1 MSKPSQEEFPGT
13 DRFSIRSRLG
23 AGAFGAVYEA
33 YDRERDTIV
42 ALKVLRQKD
51 PAALYYFKQEFRTLA
66 GVVHPNL
73 VTLYNLMSNGED
85 WFFTMELVDG
95 IDFLAY
101 VREDSD
107 KLEDAAITLPKL
119 STAPNLGTDEVK
131 RAEQTLTL
139 RYDESDNFHSD
150 TLRLPIPVSTINFD
164 RLRAALAQLGRG
176 ICAIH
181 SAGKL
186 HCDLK
191 PSNVLVTK
199 SEGRVVILDF
209 GLITD
214 LTQHAVQTTLFA
226 GTPVYMSPEQAARLP
241 VTEASD
247 WYSVGVML
255 YKVLTGI
262 LPFDGHIHDVLKA
275 KQQHEPR
282 PPQELAS
289 NLPEDLSTLCSDLLR
304 IDPKARPTGSE
315 FISRLEKADPES
327 TPQIT
332 VVASSIDKV
341 PFVGRER
348 QLAELSDALLATKAG
363 ECAIALVSGISG
375 MGKSTLVRH
384 FLEMIERDDP
394 EVVVLTGRCYEQ
406 ESVPYKALDSLVD
419 GLSRYLGSLSLLDA
433 ESLIPRDV
441 LALARL
447 FPVLRQ
453 VEAVVRARL
462 RTLEGLDLQEL
473 RRRGFSALRELLSRL
488 SDRKRLVLF
497 IDDLQWGDRDSAALL
512 SEILRPP
519 DSPALLLI
527 GTYRSDEIETS
538 PMLKTL
544 LPSLRATTA
553 SRIRELP
560 IGELDP
566 SEAFDLALALG
577 DEEFS
582 LSQTHAQAI
591 AQESGGSPLFINEL
605 SRYVRVVSQTRPNGD
620 QESGKGIDLP
630 NIEVSLDEV
639 IHARYMQLPDAAR
652 RLLEIVAV
660 AGKPIDRNV
669 ATRAAQLDKE
679 EDSLIMLRS
688 GYLIRTRELRR
699 GQEIETY
706 HDRIR
711 ETVNAHLSPETL
723 KAHHHCLAL
732 ALELSKESDPE
743 TVAVHY
749 QGAGDYDRAADYA
762 VTAAEQASM
771 AFAFDRAARLYQL
784 ALDLRPEPAGE
795 RSLRA
800 RLGEALTNAGRGAEA
815 ASVYLDAAEGARAA
829 EALELRRRAAE
840 QFLRSGHIDQGLAV
854 LRTVLSSMGMKLAET
869 PNQALLSFLGQRA
882 LARVRGLNFHER
894 DESEISGQE
903 VTRIDTCW
911 SVAVGLSMVDVIRG
925 AEFQARHLLLALKAG
940 EPSRVVRALTTEAA
954 YTSIAGSKSRLRTE
968 RLLMQA
974 AALAEHLKQ
983 PDAFGRVLLARGIS
997 SYLMGEWKKAVE
1009 FCEQAETILREQCKG
1024 VAWERHTAYHFSL
1037 MSLVNLGKWD
1047 QVSRRLPGLL
1057 KEAKERG
1064 DLLAETNLS
1073 IRMSYLVLLAADEL
1087 DRAQGELQQGMKAW
1101 SQQGFHTQH
1110 YYDLIRR
1117 GEIALYSRK
1126 GMDAWNF
1133 ITGSW
1138 PALSGSLILRIQTFR
1153 IESRY
1158 LLARSALAAAVDC
1171 YASPSQQSS
1180 FIRFINAAEKE
1191 AKRMER
1197 EGTSYASSLC
1207 LFTRAAIAS
1216 IRGNETDAVTLFSR
1230 AETEFNTN
1238 DMALHAAAARWRRG
1252 EVMGG
1257 EEGQALIGSADNWIR
1272 GQNIKNPTRIVDM
1285 LSPGLTKE

>member
-1 MSKPSQEEFPGT
+1 MSNSSQEEFPGT
-13 DRFSIRSRLG
+13 DRFSILSRLG
-23 AGAFGAVYEA
+23 AGAFGAVYRA

-51 PAALYYFKQEFRTLA
+51 PTALYYFKQEFRTLS
-66 GVVHPNL
+66 GVIHPNL

-101 VREDSD
+101 VREDTN
-107 KLEDAAITLPKL
+107 KQEDAQTTRPRI
-119 STAPNLGTDEVK
+119 STAPDFDTDEVK
-131 RAEQTLTL
+131 HEDQTPTL
-139 RYDESDNFHSD
+139 RYDEPDKFNSD
-150 TLRLPIPVSTINFD
+150 TLRLPLPVSTINFD
-164 RLRAALAQLGRG
+164 RLRTSLAQLGRG

-181 SAGKL
+181 AAGKL

-214 LTQHAVQTTLFA
+214 LTPHALQTTLFA
-226 GTPVYMSPEQAARLP
+226 GTPFYMSPEQAARLP
-241 VTEASD
+241 VSEASD

-255 YKVLTGI
+255 YKALTGS
-262 LPFDGHIHDVLKA
+262 LPFDGHIHEVLSA
-275 KQQHEPR
+275 KQRYEPR
-282 PPQELAS
+282 PPQELVS
-289 NLPEDLSTLCSDLLR
+289 NIPEDLSTLCSDLLR
-304 IDPKARPTGSE
+304 RDPKSRPTGSE
-315 FISRLEKADPES
+315 FVRRLKHADPE
-327 TPQIT
+327 TTAQIP
-332 VVASSIDKV
+332 VSASSIDRV
-341 PFVGRER
+341 PFVGRDR
-348 QLAELSDALLATKAG
+348 HLRELSEALRATQTG
-363 ECAIALVSGISG
+363 EPVIVLVHGVSG
-375 MGKSTLVRH
+375 MGKTTLVRH
-384 FLEMIERDDP
+384 FLEIIERNDP
-394 EVVVLTGRCYEQ
+394 EIVVLAGRCYEQ

-419 GLSRYLGSLSLLDA
+419 ALSRYLGSLSLLDA

-453 VEAVVRARL
+453 VEAVARAQL
-462 RTLEGLDLQEL
+462 RTLDGLDLQEL

-488 SDRKRLVLF
+488 SDRKRVVLF

-512 SEILRPP
+512 SEILRQP

-538 PMLKTL
+538 SMLQTL
-544 LPSLRATTA
+544 LPSLRATVA
-553 SRIRELP
+553 SSIRELL
-560 IGELDP
+560 IEELDP
-566 SEAFDLALALG
+566 SESFNLALALS

-582 LSQTHAQAI
+582 LSQTHAQII

-605 SRYVRVVSQTRPNGD
+605 SRYIKVGPRTRANG
-620 QESGKGIDLP
+620 EKETRKSIDLK
-630 NIEVSLDEV
+630 NIEISLEEV
-639 IHARYMQLPDAAR
+639 IHTRYIQLPEAAR

-660 AGKPIDRNV
+660 AGKPVDRNV

-688 GYLIRTRELRR
+688 GYLVRTRELQH

-711 ETVNAHLSPETL
+711 ETVNAHLSAETL

-732 ALELSKESDPE
+732 ALELSKQSDPE

-762 VTAAEQASM
+762 VTAAEQAAL

-784 ALDLRPEPAGE
+784 ALDLRPEGTQG
-795 RSLRA
+795 RSLRV

-815 ASVYLDAAEGARAA
+815 ASVYLAATDGAKAA

-854 LRTVLSSMGMKLAET
+854 LRTVLSSIRMKLAET
-869 PNQALLSFLGQRA
+869 PNQARLSFLLQRA
-882 LARVRGLNFHER
+882 LARVRGLSFHER
-894 DESEISGQE
+894 DESEISAQE

-911 SVAVGLSMVDVIRG
+911 SVAIGLSMVDVIRG

-954 YTSIAGSKSRLRTE
+954 YTAIAGSNSRLRTQ
-968 RLLMQA
+968 RLLKQA
-974 AALAEHLKQ
+974 AALAEQLNQ

-997 SYLMGEWKKAVE
+997 SYLMGEWKNAVE
-1009 FCEQAETILREQCKG
+1009 FSEQAETILREQCKG
-1024 VAWERHTAYHFSL
+1024 VAWERHTAHHFSL
-1037 MSLVNLGKWD
+1037 MSLVNLGEWD
-1047 QVSRRLPGLL
+1047 QVSRRLSGLL

-1073 IRMSYLVLLAADEL
+1073 IRMSYLMLLAADEL
-1087 DRAQGELQQGMKAW
+1087 DRAQEELQQGMKAW
-1101 SQQGFHTQH
+1101 SNQGFHTQH

-1117 GEIALYSRK
+1117 GEIALYARK
-1126 GMDAWNF
+1126 GMESWNC

-1138 PALSGSLILRIQTFR
+1138 SSLSRSLILRIQTFR

-1171 YASPSQQSS
+1171 FASQSQKNS
-1180 FIRFINAAEKE
+1180 FNHFIHAAEKG
-1191 AKRMER
+1191 AKGMRR
-1197 EGTSYASSLC
+1197 EGTSYANSLC
-1207 LFTRAAIAS
+1207 FFTRAGVAA
-1216 IRGNETDAVTLFSR
+1216 IRGNELDAVTLFSR
-1230 AETEFNTN
+1230 AEAEFAAN
-1238 DMALHAAAARWRRG
+1238 DMALYAAAARRRRG
-1252 EVMGG
+1252 EVIGG
-1257 EEGQALIGSADNWIR
+1257 DEGRALIDSADNWIR
-1272 GQNIKNPTRIVDM
+1272 GQNIKNPIRIVDM
-1285 LSPGLTKE
+1285 LSPGLSK

>member
-1 MSKPSQEEFPGT
+1 MSKPSQDDFPGT
-13 DRFSIRSRLG
+13 DRFSILSRLG
-23 AGAFGAVYEA
+23 AGAFGAVYRA

-51 PAALYYFKQEFRTLA
+51 PTALYYFKQEFRTLS
-66 GVVHPNL
+66 GVIHPNL

-107 KLEDAAITLPKL
+107 KLEDAAITLPKI
-119 STAPNLGTDEVK
+119 STAANLKTDEVK
-131 RAEQTLTL
+131 RGEQTLTL
-139 RYDESDNFHSD
+139 RYDESDHFNSD
-150 TLRLPIPVSTINFD
+150 ALPLPLPVSTINFE

-226 GTPVYMSPEQAARLP
+226 GTPVYMSPEQAARRP
-241 VTEASD
+241 VSEASD

-275 KQQHEPR
+275 KQRHEPR

-289 NLPEDLSTLCSDLLR
+289 NLPEDLSTLCADLLR

-315 FISRLEKADPES
+315 FVSRLKQADPES

-332 VVASSIDKV
+332 VAPSSIDKV

-348 QLAELSDALLATKAG
+348 QLAELSEALIATQAG
-363 ECAIALVSGISG
+363 ESSIALVSGVSG

-384 FLEMIERDDP
+384 FLEMIEKHDP

-488 SDRKRLVLF
+488 SDQKRVVLF

-519 DSPALLLI
+519 DSPTLLLI

-544 LPSLRATTA
+544 LPSLRATAA

-566 SEAFDLALALG
+566 SEAFNLALALS

-582 LSQTHAQAI
+582 LSQTHAQVI

-605 SRYVRVVSQTRPNGD
+605 SRYINSRTRPNGD
-620 QESGKGIDLP
+620 RETGRSIDLP

-639 IHARYMQLPDAAR
+639 IHARYMQLPEAAR

-749 QGAGDYDRAADYA
+749 QGSGDYDRAADYA

-784 ALDLRPEPAGE
+784 ALDLRPEPTGE
-795 RSLRA
+795 RSLRS

-815 ASVYLDAAEGARAA
+815 ASVYLDAAEGARPA

-882 LARVRGLNFHER
+882 LTRVRGLSFHER

-954 YTSIAGSKSRLRTE
+954 YTAIAGSKSRIRTE
-968 RLLMQA
+968 RLLKQS
-974 AALAEHLKQ
+974 AALAEQLNQ
-983 PDAFGRVLLARGIS
+983 PDAFGRVLLATGIS

-1024 VAWERHTAYHFSL
+1024 VAWERHTAHHFSL

-1047 QVSRRLPGLL
+1047 QVSRRLSGLL

-1087 DRAQGELQQGMKAW
+1087 DRAQEELQQGMKAW
-1101 SQQGFHTQH
+1101 SHQGFHTQH

-1133 ITGSW
+1133 ITESW
-1138 PALSGSLILRIQTFR
+1138 AALSRSLILRIQTFR

-1171 YASPSQQSS
+1171 HAFPSQKSS
-1180 FIRFINAAEKE
+1180 FNHFINAAEKE

-1207 LFTRAAIAS
+1207 LFTRAGIACL
-1216 IRGNETDAVTLFSR
+1216 RGNESGAVTLFSG
-1230 AETEFNTN
+1230 AETEFAAN
-1238 DMALHAAAARWRRG
+1238 DMALYAAAARWRRG
-1252 EVMGG
+1252 EVIGG
-1257 EEGQALIGSADNWIR
+1257 DEGQALIDSAANWIR

-1285 LSPGLTKE
+1285 LSPGSSK

>member
-1 MSKPSQEEFPGT
+1 MSKPSQEDFPGT
-13 DRFSIRSRLG
+13 DRFSILGRLG
-23 AGAFGAVYEA
+23 AGAFGAVYKA
-33 YDRERDTIV
+33 YDRERNTTV

-51 PAALYYFKQEFRTLA
+51 PTALYFFKQEFRTLS
-66 GVVHPNL
+66 GVIHPNL

-107 KLEDAAITLPKL
+107 TLVDAAITLQKM
-119 STAPNLGTDEVK
+119 STAPILDTDRVE
-131 RAEQTLTL
+131 REQTPTL
-139 RYDESDNFHSD
+139 RYDESENFNSD
-150 TLRLPIPVSTINFD
+150 TLRLSPPVSTINFD

-199 SEGRVVILDF
+199 SDGRVVILDF

-214 LTQHAVQTTLFA
+214 STPHPLQTTLIA
-226 GTPVYMSPEQAARLP
+226 GTPVYMSPEQAARRP
-241 VTEASD
+241 VSEASD
-247 WYSVGVML
+247 WYSVGVIL

-262 LPFDGHIHDVLKA
+262 LPFDGHTHDVLKA

-282 PPQELAS
+282 PPQELTA
-289 NLPEDLSTLCSDLLR
+289 NLPEDLSTLCIDLLR
-304 IDPKARPTGSE
+304 IDPKARPTGNE
-315 FISRLEKADPES
+315 FVSRLKQADPEP

-332 VVASSIDKV
+332 VAASSIDKV

-348 QLAELSDALLATKAG
+348 QLAELSEALLATQAG
-363 ECAIALVSGISG
+363 ESAIALVSGVSG

-384 FLEMIERDDP
+384 FLEMIERGDP

-462 RTLEGLDLQEL
+462 RTLDGLDLQEL

-488 SDRKRLVLF
+488 SDRKKVVLF

-519 DSPALLLI
+519 DSPALLMI
-527 GTYRSDEIETS
+527 GTYRSDEVETS
-538 PMLKTL
+538 AMLKTL
-544 LPSLRATTA
+544 LPSLRATAA
-553 SRIRELP
+553 SSIRELP

-566 SEAFDLALALG
+566 AEAFNLALALS

-582 LSQTHAQAI
+582 LSQTHAQVI

-605 SRYVRVVSQTRPNGD
+605 SRYVNSRTRPNGD
-620 QESGKGIDLP
+620 QETGRSIDLR

-639 IHARYMQLPDAAR
+639 IHARYMQLPEDAR

-660 AGKPIDRNV
+660 AGKPVDRNV

-688 GYLIRTRELRR
+688 GHLIRTRELRR

-749 QGAGDYDRAADYA
+749 EGAGDYDRAADYA

-784 ALDLRPEPAGE
+784 ALDLRPEPTGE

-869 PNQALLSFLGQRA
+869 PNQALVSFLGQRA
-882 LARVRGLNFHER
+882 LARVRGLSFHER

-954 YTSIAGSKSRLRTE
+954 YTAIAGSKSRLRTE
-968 RLLMQA
+968 RLLKQA
-974 AALAEHLKQ
+974 TALAEQLNQ

-997 SYLMGEWKKAVE
+997 AYLMGEWKNAVE
-1009 FCEQAETILREQCKG
+1009 FTEQAETILREQCKG
-1024 VAWERHTAYHFSL
+1024 VAWERHTAHHFSL
-1037 MSLVNLGKWD
+1037 MSLVNLGKWE
-1047 QVSRRLPGLL
+1047 QVSRRLSGLL

-1073 IRMSYLVLLAADEL
+1073 IRMSYLVLLAADKLEQ
-1087 DRAQGELQQGMKAW
+1087 AQGELQQGMKEW

-1138 PALSGSLILRIQTFR
+1138 PALSRSLILRIQTFR

-1171 YASPSQQSS
+1171 HSSSSQKSS
-1180 FIRFINAAEKE
+1180 FSHFLNAAEKE

-1197 EGTSYASSLC
+1197 EGTPYASSLC
-1207 LFTRAAIAS
+1207 FFTRAGIAS
-1216 IRGNETDAVTLFSR
+1216 IRGNEPDAVTLFSR
-1230 AETEFNTN
+1230 AETVFVAN
-1238 DMALHAAAARWRRG
+1238 DMALHVAAARWRRG
-1252 EVMGG
+1252 EVIGG
-1257 EEGQALIGSADNWIR
+1257 DEGRALIDSADSWLR
-1272 GQNIKNPTRIVDM
+1272 GQNITNPSRIIDM
-1285 LSPGLTKE
+1285 LSPGLTK